1 MIKLS
6 DYSPEIVGIVR
17 RSLNTPITE
26 SDQLLFELYKGFLL
40 HTIKNTHPFDD
51 PKLEL
56 IRLRLFKLFP
66 SVESYKTAIDICML
80 LALEEFTN
88 LQAEATINK
97 RLQQNLN
104 KPQPTQETN
113 YPLGMLVVILI
124 TGFIVL
130 LLLVPSLTRMR

>member
-1 MIKLS
+1 MKLS
-6 DYSPEIVGIVR
+6 DYPPEIVEIVKR
-17 RSLNTPITE
+17 ALNTPITE

-40 HTIKNTHPFDD
+40 HAIKNTHPFDD

-80 LALEEFTN
+80 LAIEEFTS
-88 LQAEATINK
+88 LQTEAIINK

-104 KPQPTQETN
+104 KPQPAQETN
-113 YPLGMLVVILI
+113 YPLGTLVVIFI
-124 TGFIVL
+124 TGFIIL
-130 LLLVPSLTRMR
+130 LLLAPSLTRMR